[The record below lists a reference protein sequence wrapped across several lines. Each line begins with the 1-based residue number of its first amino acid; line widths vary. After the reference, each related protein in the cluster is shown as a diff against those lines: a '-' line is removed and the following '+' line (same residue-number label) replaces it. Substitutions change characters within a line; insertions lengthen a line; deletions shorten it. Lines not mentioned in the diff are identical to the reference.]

1 MSYPHGWGVQQQVFL
16 TPPPWGPWEGSKGQI
31 SFIFNYKVN
40 FKDFY
45 TKLCVRSHKWKI
57 HNRMFVLLPGSCP
70 RGRTSGCWGLPGV
83 GGGVK
88 KKQDASKIFILGSN
102 WWSWGEVKRSNI
114 IKFWLPFLYQ
124 TLCVFSQIKVRKHIK
139 QILLFG
145 SCPRDWTWGCWGV
158 KNLSM
163 GICNGAPS
171 TARSSFTYVRM
182 GVNSVDPDQAGP
194 IWVVWSGSTP
204 IVKKATLHFIKPN
217 FVRILTN
224 KS

>member
-1 MSYPHGWGVQQQVFL
+1 MLSPPKPLDKIHPNLVCELPTWMGRATASFFDPAPLGPLGGVKRSNIIYFQL
-16 TPPPWGPWEGSKGQI
+16 RTDRRTDRRTDGQTKFTKSSNI
-31 SFIFNYKVN
+31 IYFQLQSN

-83 GGGVK
+83 GGGGK

-124 TLCVFSQIKVRKHIK
+124 TLCVFSQIKVRKHIIK
-139 QILLFG
+139 FG
-145 SCPRDWTWGCWGV
+145 
-158 KNLSM
+158 
-163 GICNGAPS
+163 
-171 TARSSFTYVRM
+171 
-182 GVNSVDPDQAGP
+182 
-194 IWVVWSGSTP
+194 
-204 IVKKATLHFIKPN
+204 
-217 FVRILTN
+217 
-224 KS
+224 